1 MTTDFEFKL
10 AKAISSH
17 DGVDEVGGQIMAGN
31 LVRLGLIADPA
42 ELALLRIYHQQEVEM
57 ADMLASQRDAKIDL
71 VELVELQREWSENT
85 FGGGKRTAGVL
96 DHIRKE
102 LNEIEAEPDDVEEW
116 IDVVILAL
124 DGAWRTGA
132 SPQEVVDTLL
142 MKYRKN
148 RERTWPDWREFGED
162 QAIEHTEVEA

>member
-1 MTTDFEFKL
+1 MTTEFEVEIARVL
-10 AKAISSH
+10 QEN
-17 DGVDEVGGQIMAGN
+17 DEVDAVLAQILAGN
-31 LVRLGLIADPA
+31 LVRSGLIAWAA
-42 ELALLRIYHQQEVEM
+42 ELALLQMYHQQEVELV
-57 ADMLASQRDAKIDL
+57 DMIASQRDAKVDL
-71 VELVELQREWSENT
+71 VELLVAQREWSEKT
-85 FGGGKRTAGVL
+85 FGGGKRTAGVV

-102 LNEIEAEPDDVEEW
+102 LKEIEAEPDDVEEW

-132 SPQEVVDTLL
+132 SPQEVVDTLV

-148 RERTWPDWREFGED
+148 RDRTWPDWREFGED